1 MQISG
6 FEDLRVQKTIS
17 NIYKAFEELILEK
30 DYSKITVTELAKRA
44 QINKKTFYRYYPT
57 LDDLLSEMQAQYS
70 KQYLEIVKDFHYPRD
85 LKKSV
90 RAFFEFSA
98 KQDPAYDK
106 ITVSQGS
113 YSGIR
118 QQMIDQVEKNT
129 WEQSEDFKKLK
140 TWQQKLLLTFIQD
153 VTLAGYRRWIEDNK
167 EESMDEMI
175 NLTADLLQ
183 GGVDKLFNNLN
194 NTEETTIF

>member
-70 KQYLEIVKDFHYPRD
+70 KQFKILTQKT
-85 LKKSV
+85 V
-90 RAFFEFSA
+90 RISSNSFF
-98 KQDPAYDK
+98 
-106 ITVSQGS
+106 I
-113 YSGIR
+113 I
-118 QQMIDQVEKNT
+118 
-129 WEQSEDFKKLK
+129 KLPYHH
-140 TWQQKLLLTFIQD
+140 QL
-153 VTLAGYRRWIEDNK
+153 
-167 EESMDEMI
+167 SS
-175 NLTADLLQ
+175 
-183 GGVDKLFNNLN
+183 
-194 NTEETTIF
+194 